1 MNDIRVSALVLLHPH
16 RRELLMVRKAGTT
29 SFMLPGGKP
38 EAGETAEETIVREIE
53 EELGLSLSRE
63 RLRALGTFSA
73 VAANEADHRVIGD
86 VFCYEGLPDRLDVDD
101 IRHLAEI
108 AEAGFDGVGADLVA
122 EVRRSS
128 QRWRGDAHGRGT
140 GDRSG
145 HRVPTRLEG
154 STAHPYS
161 PIRVDLCTR

>member
-53 EELGLSLSRE
+53 EELGLSLRRE
-63 RLRALGTFSA
+63 RLRAFGTFSA

-108 AEAGFDGVGADLVA
+108 AEAGWFPIDPLPADTADRQFAPLTRNEVIPALARAQAEAGDWTEAGA
-122 EVRRSS
+122 
-128 QRWRGDAHGRGT
+128 G
-140 GDRSG
+140 
-145 HRVPTRLEG
+145 
-154 STAHPYS
+154 
-161 PIRVDLCTR
+161 

>member
-16 RRELLMVRKAGTT
+16 RQELLMVRKAGTT

-53 EELGLSLSRE
+53 EELGLGLSRQ
-63 RLRALGTFSA
+63 RLRTLGRFSA

-86 VFCYEGLPDRLDVDD
+86 VFCYQGLPERLDVDD

-108 AEAGFDGVGADLVA
+108 AEAGWFPFDPLPADTADRQFAPLTRN
-122 EVRRSS
+122 EVIPALLAS
-128 QRWRGDAHGRGT
+128 GT
-140 GDRSG
+140 FADWGPES
-145 HRVPTRLEG
+145 
-154 STAHPYS
+154 A
-161 PIRVDLCTR
+161 

>member
-16 RRELLMVRKAGTT
+16 RQELLMVRKAGTT

-38 EAGETAEETIVREIE
+38 EAGESAEETIVREIE
-53 EELGLSLSRE
+53 EELGLSLSRA

-108 AEAGFDGVGADLVA
+108 AEAGWFPIDPLPADTVDRQFAPLTRN
-122 EVRRSS
+122 EVIP
-128 QRWRGDAHGRGT
+128 ALHA
-140 GDRSG
+140 SG
-145 HRVPTRLEG
+145 SLAG
-154 STAHPYS
+154 
-161 PIRVDLCTR
+161 